1 MKTKEVYEEKIVPA
15 LTEKFKYTSRMQVPK
30 LEKIVLNMGVGDATQ
45 DSKYL
50 DAAVKELE
58 VIAGQK
64 PIITSAKKSIAGFKL
79 REGNKKSLFISFCS
93 CYYTNI

>member
-1 MKTKEVYEEKIVPA
+1 METLRKLYDEEIVPA
-15 LTEKFKYTSRMQVPK
+15 LIKKFGYTTKMEVPK
-30 LEKIVLNMGVGDATQ
+30 LEKIVLNMGVGDATT

-64 PIITSAKKSIAGFKL
+64 QKNQSQDLK
-79 REGNKKSLFISFCS
+79 
-93 CYYTNI
+93 